1 MRKSIS
7 IARLAGALAL
17 MAFVVPAS
25 AQQNYPNRPIRFIVP
40 NAPGGA
46 TSIAA
51 RLVGEKLTAA
61 WGQQVIIDNRPGG
74 NNIVAGEALL
84 RAAPDGQT
92 MQLVT
97 AAHVINPILHP
108 NPQYK
113 AFLDFLPVATL
124 VSTQYILAVNASV
137 PASNLKEFVALAK
150 ARPGAL
156 NAAVSNT
163 GGIQHLALEYFN
175 VLAGVRLQAV
185 PYKGGGPGMIDL
197 IGGQVQLSFNNTLN
211 FLPHSGPER
220 SS

>member
-17 MAFVVPAS
+17 MAFVVRRRHSRIIPTVRFASSFPTRQGEPPAS
-25 AQQNYPNRPIRFIVP
+25 Q
-40 NAPGGA
+40 PGSSG
-46 TSIAA
+46 
-51 RLVGEKLTAA
+51 KLTAA

-74 NNIVAGEALL
+74 NNIVAGEAL

-137 PASNLKEFVALAK
+137 PANNLKELVALAK

-175 VLAGVRLQAV
+175 VLAGVRLRQFPTKVAV
-185 PYKGGGPGMIDL
+185 R
-197 IGGQVQLSFNNTLN
+197 
-211 FLPHSGPER
+211 E
-220 SS
+220 